1 MQENP
6 TLEPSLSIIHSVS
19 NDTSNVT
26 SKFVG
31 LDKIGESTHLLKA
44 LERSIADFIPLLPPG
59 SNIKVGIIDYI
70 INNQA
75 LWEAHG
81 ILRWWWNMVS

>member
-44 LERSIADFIPLLPPG
+44 LERSIADFIPLLPLG